1 LNALA
6 DNADALVARVNLWLA
21 ANTLSTATVA
31 SIRDAVNAIPMTAGN
46 ARQNRTYLALYLTMT
61 SPEYLVQR

>member
-1 LNALA
+1 
-6 DNADALVARVNLWLA
+6 VARVNLWLA